1 MSNSIE
7 EIINKINPAFATDE
21 KQHIAKALTKLDIEP
36 DEVLAFSMED
46 WLFPSVDAVFS
57 LKRNNRRRVRGYA

>member
-7 EIINKINPAFATDE
+7 EIINKINPTFATDE
-21 KQHIAKALTKLDIEP
+21 KQYIAKTLTKLDIEP
-36 DEVLAFSMED
+36 EEILAFSMED
-46 WLFPSVDAVFS
+46 WLFLYVNAIVS